1 MPTALKFMRAH
12 AKNRNSL
19 EREREIQLSNVT
31 CSTVIVGTDTF
42 DGRVVGT
49 VFKTGVVNGRSTA
62 WLST

>member
-1 MPTALKFMRAH
+1 MPTALKFTRAH
-12 AKNRNSL
+12 AKNQNSL

-31 CSTVIVGTDTF
+31 CSIIIVGTVTF

>member
-1 MPTALKFMRAH
+1 MPTALKFTRAH

-31 CSTVIVGTDTF
+31 CSTIIVGTDTF
-42 DGRVVGT
+42 DGRIVGS
-49 VFKTGVVNGRSTA
+49 VFKIGAVNGRSTA

>member
-1 MPTALKFMRAH
+1 MRAH

-19 EREREIQLSNVT
+19 EREREREIQLSNVT

-49 VFKTGVVNGRSTA
+49 VLKTGVVNGRSTA